1 MRKYKAT
8 VIVIIMVMLIPFI
21 QSCLDDYDDD
31 IYDMQAGM
39 PFNAALATVVTPSE
53 IPGEAMIE
61 SDNDGVAYVVNPD
74 KLTRFETNNPGQRIF
89 YTYINADNPTG
100 DASKKGP
107 FISIDYL
114 QKILTKRM
122 DTLKENEEDI
132 YGHDGINLITLIM
145 GKTHLT
151 LMFQILG
158 FNSNIKHRI
167 SLVAT
172 EGTVPDANGYMA
184 VELRHNAEG
193 DRQEY
198 PSSGYVSFPLLYV
211 PGYKE
216 GKLQG
221 FKIKMNTINNGEETV
236 TVSYNK
242 SKSTNFPFIQKG
254 ISNTKIK

>member
-1 MRKYKAT
+1 
-8 VIVIIMVMLIPFI
+8 MLIPFT
-21 QSCLDDYDDD
+21 QSCLNDYDDD
-31 IYDMQAGM
+31 IYDIQAEM

-53 IPGEAMIE
+53 VPGEAVIE
-61 SDNDGVAYVVNPD
+61 SDNDGIAYVVNPD

-89 YTYINADNPTG
+89 YTYINAANPTG

-114 QKILTKRM
+114 QKILTKPM
-122 DTLKENEEDI
+122 DTLKENDEDI
-132 YGHDGINLITLIM
+132 YGHDGINLITPIM

-184 VELRHNAEG
+184 VELRPNAEG

-198 PSSGYVSFPLLYV
+198 PSSGYVSFPLLDV

>member
-1 MRKYKAT
+1 
-8 VIVIIMVMLIPFI
+8 MLIPFT
-21 QSCLDDYDDD
+21 QSCLNDYDDD
-31 IYDMQAGM
+31 IYDIQAEM

-53 IPGEAMIE
+53 VPGEAVIE
-61 SDNDGVAYVVNPD
+61 SDNDGIAYVVNPD

-89 YTYINADNPTG
+89 YTYINAANPTG

-114 QKILTKRM
+114 QKILTKPM
-122 DTLKENEEDI
+122 DTLKENDEDI
-132 YGHDGINLITLIM
+132 YGHDGINLITP
-145 GKTHLT
+145 
-151 LMFQILG
+151 
-158 FNSNIKHRI
+158 I

-198 PSSGYVSFPLLYV
+198 PSPGYVSFPLLDV

-242 SKSTNFPFIQKG
+242 SKSTNFPFIQKD

>member
-1 MRKYKAT
+1 MRKYKAI
-8 VIVIIMVMLIPFI
+8 VIVTIVMTLIPFM
-21 QSCLDDYDDD
+21 QSCLNDYDDD
-31 IYDMQAGM
+31 LYNIQGGM
-39 PFNAALATVVTPSE
+39 PFNAALATVVNPSE
-53 IPGEAMIE
+53 VPGEAVIE
-61 SDNDGVAYVVNPD
+61 SDNDGTAYVVNPD
-74 KLTRFETNNPGQRIF
+74 KLTRLETNNLGQRIF
-89 YTYINADNPTG
+89 YTYINAANPTG
-100 DASKKGP
+100 DANNKGP

-114 QKILTKRM
+114 QKVLTKSM
-122 DTLKENEEDI
+122 DILKENGDDI
-132 YGHDGINLITLIM
+132 YGHDGINLITPIM

-158 FNSNIKHRI
+158 FSSDIKHRI

-172 EGTVPDANGYMA
+172 EGTIPDANGYMA

-198 PSSGYVSFPLLYV
+198 LSHGYVSFPLSDI

-221 FKIKMNTINNGEETV
+221 FKIKTNTINNGEETV

-242 SKSTNFPFIQKG
+242 SKSINIPFIQEDM
-254 ISNTKIK
+254 SNTKIK

>member
-1 MRKYKAT
+1 
-8 VIVIIMVMLIPFI
+8 MLIPFT
-21 QSCLDDYDDD
+21 QSCLNDYDDD
-31 IYDMQAGM
+31 IYNIQAEM

-53 IPGEAMIE
+53 VPGEAVIE
-61 SDNDGVAYVVNPD
+61 SDNDGIAYVVNPD

-89 YTYINADNPTG
+89 YTYINAANPTG

-114 QKILTKRM
+114 QKILTKPM
-122 DTLKENEEDI
+122 DTLKENDEDI
-132 YGHDGINLITLIM
+132 YGHDGIN
-145 GKTHLT
+145 
-151 LMFQILG
+151 
-158 FNSNIKHRI
+158 
-167 SLVAT
+167 
-172 EGTVPDANGYMA
+172 MA

-198 PSSGYVSFPLLYV
+198 PSSGYVSFPLLDV